1 MVQMVNNINIKIG
14 QFIII
19 ICFLNYLFIFCIYIL
34 ILWFNY
40 LSYLCLIINKYNKY
54 ITFFC
59 TMYMLKKSIKCFF
72 FNIYSKYLIICSCLK

>member
-1 MVQMVNNINIKIG
+1 MVQMVNNINIKIC

-19 ICFLNYLFIFCIYIL
+19 ICFLNYLFIFCIYIF

-54 ITFFC
+54 FTFFC
-59 TMYMLKKSIKCFF
+59 TMYILKKINQLFV
-72 FNIYSKYLIICSCLK
+72 Y